1 MKKLPKKII
10 EKEIFRED
18 ETNLKK
24 ILDKQK
30 ISVIEV
36 NLNGDDDDSVP
47 NFDDVGERRNIDKII
62 EEVKISENK
71 KIGSFQEV
79 IFTTGAEK
87 VDKKINVDAFDGADI
102 TKYIKDNV

>member
-1 MKKLPKKII
+1 MKKLRKKII
-10 EKEIFRED
+10 EDEIFRED

-47 NFDDVGERRNIDKII
+47 NFDDVGESRNIDRIL
-62 EEVKISENK
+62 EEVKLSEDK

-79 IFTTGAEK
+79 IITDAEK
-87 VDKKINVDAFDGADI
+87 VDKKINVDAFDGVDI